1 MGLSE
6 DKVKEIVE
14 NVTKNNYVDVANYNT
29 PVQIVITGTQE
40 GVDEASKSLSEAGA
54 KRVVPLAVSGAFHSQ
69 MMKNAGENFEK
80 FVDTL
85 KINDAETPIITN
97 VDAKQ
102 TTKSED
108 FKEKMPRQIY
118 SSVYW
123 TQTIKNLEEQGVD
136 TIYEIGPGKVLAGL
150 IKKISP
156 NMKVVNVF
164 DMNCINELKQ

>member
-1 MGLSE
+1 M
-6 DKVKEIVE
+6 
-14 NVTKNNYVDVANYNT
+14 
-29 PVQIVITGTQE
+29 
-40 GVDEASKSLSEAGA
+40 
-54 KRVVPLAVSGAFHSQ
+54 
-69 MMKNAGENFEK
+69 
-80 FVDTL
+80 DTL

-156 NMKVVNVF
+156 NIKVVNVF